1 MEDIS
6 DSEALHLVKMAKWSV
21 WAKAMPFPDIGG
33 KLQIPVEAEREKES
47 FFVNI
52 NRGRTSSLKVTYQ
65 TRART
70 VIPLARLDVGA
81 SHQNPDGMH
90 IGSPHLHI
98 YREGFA
104 DKWAYEL
111 HSLPEHLAFAVIND
125 NKNAPAVAAS
135 EALEEY
141 GIRPLRW
148 SERHDFADEL
158 AA

>member
-6 DSEALHLVKMAKWSV
+6 DSEALHLIKMAKRSV

-70 VIPLARLDVGA
+70 LIPLARLDVGA

-111 HSLPEHLAFAVIND
+111 HSLPEHLAFAIPARTTHIDAWFNPFLDFCNISHDNTINWTV
-125 NKNAPAVAAS
+125 KR
-135 EALEEY
+135 L
-141 GIRPLRW
+141 L
-148 SERHDFADEL
+148 
-158 AA
+158 